1 MVLTKLEKITI
12 NMSPVDLGQI
22 DLLVREGFCQNRTDF
37 ICTARSVINSAPR
50 RVGQTDGS
58 PQDAGARPAALHAS
72 RA

>member
-1 MVLTKLEKITI
+1 MVLTELEKITI

-37 ICTARSVINSAPR
+37 IRTARSVINSPPR